1 MDIEDRLKRLQS
13 LFTYALSGAVA
24 AKARYLALRGDLG
37 ATPAAAARAK
47 MAWQQL
53 EARKTAII
61 SRMVALEE
69 LEQLERWK
77 LPKTQRRR
85 SERSHESTPP
95 EIRHCAA
102 GDSGADRGAR
112 AQAGTLTGE
121 GRSALV
127 LVAAF
132 RHVRW

>member
-24 AKARYLALRGDLG
+24 AKARYLALRGDPSS
-37 ATPAAAARAK
+37 TPAALARAK

-69 LEQLERWK
+69 LEQL
-77 LPKTQRRR
+77 
-85 SERSHESTPP
+85 
-95 EIRHCAA
+95 AA
-102 GDSGADRGAR
+102 LEP
-112 AQAGTLTGE
+112 AQVRE
-121 GRSALV
+121 QD
-127 LVAAF
+127 AA
-132 RHVRW
+132 